1 MAYTIESTTPTIW
14 TADSL
19 NSPYRPIK
27 VRVTSSGL
35 ADIKKMK
42 CFINID
48 DAATD
53 DNADTPILLD
63 PDYGTTN
70 EFTFDL
76 SSYLQGLDTLT
87 SNQQTAGSAVSI
99 IDSSSNSIKKV
110 KVRFK
115 EVYLDS
121 NGLLIDQVY
130 SPHNYSDSFYI
141 INGVWQHN
149 EVSSKFDSFEI
160 ASSGDKYFLT
170 NYRSSILPKRLKTI
184 GLYESE
190 HLSFFTNLT
199 TVPYFRLTTYA
210 AKDNSSVA
218 NPSYYIA
225 LDAMSSNRID
235 LPVGV
240 ANIHATTG
248 VWLNSSGVSVSDPVI
263 DSSVGSYKVSLT
275 TGTNTT
281 KISEEY
287 RFNVDHESCTDNWT
301 RIKFLNRLGAYE
313 YFTFKGYRD
322 RSLSIRRNYFNTA
335 LDANYTL
342 DKGGDR
348 ALYIDSRTE
357 FVVYSQTIKEYER
370 IWLEEM
376 LEGMEC
382 FVLEGTDYIPIKVR
396 AGKTQIIQEASD
408 LFTIKMT
415 YQYANPNRR
424 QHG

>member
-1 MAYTIESTTPTIW
+1 MAYTIESTNPTIW

-19 NSPYRPIK
+19 HSPYRPLK
-27 VRVTSSGL
+27 VRVTSSGV

-87 SNQQTAGSAVSI
+87 SNQQAVGSTVDWV
-99 IDSSSNSIKKV
+99 DSTSNSLKKI

-121 NGLLIDQVY
+121 NGLLVDEVY
-130 SPHNYSDSFYI
+130 SPHPYSDSFYI
-141 INGVWQHN
+141 VNGVWQHD

-170 NYRSSILPKRLKTI
+170 NYRTNILQRNFRTI
-184 GLYESE
+184 GLNDSE
-190 HLSFFTNLT
+190 YVSGFTNLT
-199 TVPYFRLTTYA
+199 AIPYYRLILYTSKYNQGTP
-210 AKDNSSVA
+210 S
-218 NPSYYIA
+218 SYYQPLSA
-225 LDAMSSNRID
+225 FNTERFD
-235 LPVGV
+235 LPVGI
-240 ANIHATTG
+240 ANIHATSG
-248 VWLNSSGVSVSDPVI
+248 GWLNSSGASVSDPVI
-263 DSSVGSYKVSLT
+263 DSSVGSYSVALT
-275 TGTNTT
+275 TGTNNT
-281 KISEEY
+281 KTSEVVH
-287 RFNVDHESCTDNWT
+287 FNVDHQACTDDHT
-301 RIKFLNRLGAYE
+301 RIKFLNRLGAFE
-313 YFTFKGYRD
+313 YFTFKGYKD

-335 LDANYTL
+335 LDADYTL

-357 FVVYSQTIKEYER
+357 FTVYSQPLKEYER

-382 FVLEGTDYIPIKVR
+382 FVLEGTNYIPIKVR
-396 AGKTQIIQEASD
+396 AGKTQIIQEGND